1 MTQAMTRKIIN
12 IISLAGLLASVSL
25 AIYWIHS
32 GVFKDFNQLQLTLG
46 KASIYAPF
54 VFIFIQILQVVV
66 PIVPGGISLGAG
78 VLIFGPFWGFVY
90 NYVGICIGSMVNFLL
105 ARHYGKPLIQSL
117 ISEKTFN
124 KYIGYIDNQKRFD
137 KLFTL
142 AIFLP
147 VAPDDALCLIA
158 GLTKMSFKKFA
169 LIILLAKPF
178 SISIYSFLLVYGGK
192 WLTHFFPFK

>member
-1 MTQAMTRKIIN
+1 MTQTTTRKIMN
-12 IISLAGLLASVSL
+12 IISFAGLLASISL
-25 AIYWIHS
+25 TIYWIHL
-32 GVFKDFNQLQLTLG
+32 GVFKDFSQLQLTLG
-46 KASIYAPF
+46 KSAIYAPL
-54 VFIFIQILQVVV
+54 VFILIQILQVIV

-78 VLIFGPFWGFVY
+78 VLIFGPVWGFVY

-117 ISEKTFN
+117 ISEKTYD

-137 KLFTL
+137 KLFAL
-142 AIFLP
+142 AIFFP

-169 LIILLAKPF
+169 LIVWLAKPF
-178 SISIYSFLLVYGGK
+178 SISIYSFLLIYGGK
-192 WLTHFFPFK
+192 WLTSFFPF